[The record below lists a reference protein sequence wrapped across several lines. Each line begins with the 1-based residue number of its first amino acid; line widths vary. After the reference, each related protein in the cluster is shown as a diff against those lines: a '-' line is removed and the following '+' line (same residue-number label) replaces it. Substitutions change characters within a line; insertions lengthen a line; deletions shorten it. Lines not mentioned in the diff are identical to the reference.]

1 MLTVETAQRDRLPFR
16 IQLERF
22 PLVRGGGNNRQLH
35 RHVLS
40 VHPTR
45 TRNLPGLSLVEI
57 VICGLFA
64 WNGNILFERVDSGE
78 DLIPG
83 KSACPRHG
91 GGRQ

>member
-1 MLTVETAQRDRLPFR
+1 
-16 IQLERF
+16 ERF

-40 VHPTR
+40 VRPTH
-45 TRNLPGLSLVEI
+45 TCNLPWLSLVET
-57 VICGLFA
+57 VICGPFA
-64 WNGNILFERVDSGE
+64 WNGNILFDRVVSGE

-91 GGRQ
+91 GQTVVPAFRC